1 MIKIE
6 IIAMQHRLSSKLPAI
21 SFSIA
26 MSFSG
31 CLMAGD
37 DINESRSVDPE
48 GIVTIKNVRGDIE
61 ILGWNK
67 PEIKIEGELDDMT
80 KKIVFEVTG
89 TKTRIDIL
97 MPRFNVN
104 HGDGSD
110 LKIRV
115 PSLSRV
121 SFTGVSTD
129 TVIKDIYGG
138 VKVESVSGEIEVEN
152 NKGKLIIKTISGN
165 IEVSESTG
173 NARISTV
180 SGEMNLEIAG
190 ESLTLET
197 ISGDIEGKFEDF
209 MHLRSSTISGNQK
222 LSGQLNN
229 NGEVTISSVSG
240 DVRLELQESVNA
252 TIFARTGIGGEIE
265 NDLSEHKPQVQF
277 PAQGLLEATLG
288 DGSGR
293 ISIST
298 VSADIR
304 LDRR

>member
-1 MIKIE
+1 
-6 IIAMQHRLSSKLPAI
+6 MQHRLSPKLLAI
-21 SFSIA
+21 SFSVV
-26 MSFSG
+26 MNFSG
-31 CLMAGD
+31 SLMAGD
-37 DINESRSVDPE
+37 EIDESKSVDPD
-48 GIVTIKNVRGDIE
+48 GIVTIKNVRGDIK

-80 KKIVFEVTG
+80 KKFVFEVAG
-89 TKTRIDIL
+89 TKTLIDIL

-110 LKIRV
+110 LIIRV
-115 PSLSRV
+115 PSRSRV

-138 VKVESVSGEIEVEN
+138 VKVESISGEIDVEN
-152 NKGKLIIKTISGN
+152 NKGKLIIKTISGD

-190 ESLTLET
+190 DSLTLET

-209 MHLRSSTISGNQK
+209 LHLRSSTISGSQK
-222 LSGQLNN
+222 LSGQLND

-252 TIFARTGIGGEIE
+252 TIFAKTGTGGEIE
-265 NDLSEHKPQVQF
+265 NDLSDDKPQVQF
-277 PAQGLLEATLG
+277 PAQGILKATLG
-288 DGSGR
+288 DGSGK

-298 VSADIR
+298 VTADIK